1 MANRDKRVRVFIV
14 HTLWLRGPAV
24 RIYALQQAGS
34 RGGVNIILITNNNKT
49 QLFIELYVQTT
60 NIVIFCAT
68 NIRLSECL
76 CYIIGKPV
84 SAIVHAQVR
93 N

>member
-14 HTLWLRGPAV
+14 HTLWLCGPAV

-60 NIVIFCAT
+60 NI
-68 NIRLSECL
+68 RLSECL